1 MKYGMEQR
9 GSFTR
14 ETDGSVESNESVT
27 GVDDRRARKK
37 LPTWFRRAIWER
49 AGTLMSY
56 RLRLT
61 SSCNIS
67 SLVVIARELA

>member
-1 MKYGMEQR
+1 MKDGMEQR

-14 ETDGSVESNESVT
+14 ETDDSVQSNESLT
-27 GVDDRRARKK
+27 GVDDSIARKK
-37 LPTWFRRAIWER
+37 LPSRFRRALWER
-49 AGTLMSY
+49 AGTLLTY

>member
-14 ETDGSVESNESVT
+14 ETDGSVGSNESVT

-37 LPTWFRRAIWER
+37 LPSWFRRALGER
-49 AGTLMSY
+49 AGTLLSY